1 MSCDTSARAYCT
13 HIGHQIAPILGMAPP
28 EARAVLLEL
37 HELATTRVEAA
48 TPAQRSGRTTAQ
60 DRLAAARAR
69 AEDAAAAEATTAL
82 FAEMRSMQPPIP
94 VPSHGEIDPATG
106 LALPK
111 PDAQHGWRAVYETV
125 QAARAGRELP
135 DLARE
140 IIGAFRARSTS
151 TPDAVARAALARMPS
166 LWTTANTTASV
177 GSADAVAETQDLAAT
192 AAQLDRSGVAA
203 ELREA
208 AVAFREAMQGGGV
221 AFRMA
226 RRNLAIAVVTAAGV
240 DRCLAC
246 GRYVELDGAHTCPAE
261 PVAAAIPVMEKGTP
275 DRLTQEALA
284 PHLHALSQAPFF
296 PEPLREAVRNSSWQR
311 GWGKLARQLRAHYE
325 QIGQPLPS
333 RAPSKAPALSPSERG
348 RALRAM
354 VAPPPPS
361 GNTFQCA
368 ADLLTRYPAIRA
380 IAGGERTASGLD
392 QAILAYA
399 AAQLRAAQPSLGLRS
414 LRGVELA
421 TYIDR
426 ASSRHEWHLANM
438 ERRLAQAIV
447 DLAAPP
453 PPPDRHIS
461 LPPELDDAT
470 VLALVQQAIDDPS
483 HVFEKRPTAPS
494 LEEARAELERY
505 LDRMARGD
513 GGAQR
518 VAEHVAYALR
528 GGEVDGGHYRSGI
541 IGTIAE
547 SRRES
552 YERLAGQPPHKSVG
566 PILALDRLDMAIS
579 RGDLP
584 ETNPVV
590 AKVLHWV
597 GAWAQARQKQ
607 HYTLARYP
615 IGPDG
620 TASGPPLAFAGKPQ
634 PWLQSW
640 WTAMRL
646 QEVYRPPNDRRHVA
660 ATERYGFEMNPVPV
674 PELEGSER

>member
-13 HIGHQIAPILGMAPP
+13 HIAHQIAPALGMTPP

-37 HELATTRVEAA
+37 QELATTRAEAA
-48 TPAQRSGRTTAQ
+48 TPAQRSGRSTTQ
-60 DRLAAARAR
+60 NRLAAARAR
-69 AEDAAAAEATTAL
+69 GEDAAAAEATSAL
-82 FAEMRSMQPPIP
+82 FAEMRSMHPPVP

-111 PDAQHGWRAVYETV
+111 PAAQHGWRAVYETV

-140 IIGAFRARSTS
+140 IIGAFRACSAA
-151 TPDAVARAALARMPS
+151 TPEAVARAALTRMPS
-166 LWTTANTTASV
+166 LWTTANTTANV
-177 GSADAVAETQDLAAT
+177 DSADAVAETQDLAAT
-192 AAQLDRSGVAA
+192 AALLDRDGVTA

-208 AVAFREAMQGGGV
+208 AVTFREAMPIGGV
-221 AFRMA
+221 AFRTA
-226 RRNLAIAVVTAAGV
+226 RRNLAIAIVAAASV
-240 DRCLAC
+240 SRCLAC
-246 GRYVELDGAHTCPAE
+246 GRYVELEGVHACPAE
-261 PVAAAIPVMEKGTP
+261 AAAAAIPVMEKGIP

-284 PHLHALSQAPFF
+284 PHLHALSQAPFS

-399 AAQLRAAQPSLGLRS
+399 AVQLRAAQPSPGLRS

-426 ASSRHEWHLANM
+426 ASSTHEWHLAGM

-447 DLAAPP
+447 DLAAA
-453 PPPDRHIS
+453 PPPDRHIP
-461 LPPELDDAT
+461 LPPDPDDAT

-505 LDRMARGD
+505 LDRMARGE

-528 GGEVDGGHYRSGI
+528 GGDVDGGHYRSGI
-541 IGTIAE
+541 IGTIAQ

-552 YERLAGQPPHKSVG
+552 YERLAGQPPHRSAG
-566 PILALDRLDMAIS
+566 PVLALDRLDMAIS

-590 AKVLHWV
+590 AQVLHWV

-620 TASGPPLAFAGKPQ
+620 TASGSPETFAGEPQ

-646 QEVYRPPNDRRHVA
+646 QEVYQPPDDRRHIA
-660 ATERYGFEMNPVPV
+660 APERYGFEMNPVPM
-674 PELEGSER
+674 PGSEGSER